1 MIVGSTFISDLVLSS
16 ALYFGLVSV
25 VRFGLIISFHLVNK
39 QNTAFCDS
47 DYISSIHHIRSSWER
62 ILHCSRNRSQGV
74 YPQRSPLRRWCQVG
88 IRCDESDYRLNL
100 NQLWKKFREEEKA
113 HEHLGASRDYNS
125 VVRLV
130 ATGSGNILTPLK
142 LGNVKNKG
150 HERLLQQIRTNLP
163 CPQCFSENRTASLKA
178 VSTTKPTMTVEEV
191 VKRKEEEEQSRESNT
206 NKEGRGLDVPCCNDL
221 LRFTSVNLDH
231 LTETFNMSFYMTYL
245 ARWPDYFHVSEG
257 HGLYYG

>member
-1 MIVGSTFISDLVLSS
+1 MIVGSTFISDLVWSS

-25 VRFGLIISFHLVNK
+25 VRFGLIISFHLVSK

-125 VVRLV
+125 VFVWLPQVPASGAASCAGFLV
-130 ATGSGNILTPLK
+130 LFVIENLT

-163 CPQCFSENRTASLKA
+163 CPQYFSENRTASLKA

-206 NKEGRGLDVPCCNDL
+206 NKEGRGLDVLWFLKPCSMAN
-221 LRFTSVNLDH
+221 
-231 LTETFNMSFYMTYL
+231 
-245 ARWPDYFHVSEG
+245 
-257 HGLYYG
+257 